1 MSVKVARVKIL
12 KKLELVYFV
21 INLLQ
26 FINEKRKKLVRD
38 LVLTLIIELDQITE
52 IGKKMFIEQPA
63 LLSIKKHVLFAV
75 KIK

>member
-1 MSVKVARVKIL
+1 MSVKVVRVKIL

-52 IGKKMFIEQPA
+52 IGKKMFIDQ
-63 LLSIKKHVLFAV
+63 HVLQN
-75 KIK
+75 IKESV